1 MKNLQ
6 STTYNLQLKV
16 KAALSL
22 VVGGWSLVVPF
33 SALASSHLSNQPGID
48 FTIQDIL
55 GIITGLACWFTRV
68 ALVLIVVFVI
78 FYGLK
83 FMFAQGDPTK
93 LGEAKKS
100 FLWGLVGVMV
110 ILGTYTIIATVANG
124 LGADYTLFLPL
135 RC

>member
-1 MKNLQ
+1 MMKLIH
-6 STTYNLQLKV
+6 KV
-16 KAALSL
+16 IDSRKNFLRRMIPGFYGVAAT
-22 VVGGWSLVVPF
+22 G
-33 SALASSHLSNQPGID
+33 PGID
-48 FTIQDIL
+48 LTIQDVV

-83 FMFAQGDPTK
+83 FMVAQGDPTK
-93 LGEAKKS
+93 LVEAKKS